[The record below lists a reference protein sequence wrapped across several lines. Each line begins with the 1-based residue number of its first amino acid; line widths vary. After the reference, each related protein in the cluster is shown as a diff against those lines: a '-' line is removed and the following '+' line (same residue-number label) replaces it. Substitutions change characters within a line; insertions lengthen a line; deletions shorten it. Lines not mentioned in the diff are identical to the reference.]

1 MISLTYNIVDGKTW
15 NDTYYS
21 PGLANASNLNCY
33 MDSFN
38 AWDRCGGDVTGQAL
52 AHAYGEMAL
61 SSSCGNYTLTSDILK
76 SKNDYSYY
84 CNRTPN
90 QQEFAYRFNEYNP
103 EDKQKSYPRFTNRTI
118 TASASTCFNYRMVG
132 EPQAGK
138 GATSLYSF
146 TNGTFNGSISIPDQ
160 SGAFDGTTYIYRG
173 ANTPQN
179 AVTYACGP
187 RCIWM
192 WAHKSRGNG
201 EPSTFYQCPIT
212 VSLVRN
218 ASNDAQNISDGMA
231 RLAAASIALQGRPS
245 GKGFWN
251 QYQLY
256 TYG

>member
-1 MISLTYNIVDGKTW
+1 
-15 NDTYYS
+15 
-21 PGLANASNLNCY
+21 

-38 AWDRCGGDVTGQAL
+38 AWDGCGGDVTGQAL

-61 SSSCGNYTLTSDILK
+61 SSRCGNYTLTSDILK
-76 SKNDYSYY
+76 IKKDYSYY

-90 QQEFAYRFNEYNP
+90 QQQFAYRFNEYNP

-118 TASASTCFNYRMVG
+118 TASAGKCFVYTMVG
-132 EPQAGK
+132 EPRTESSG
-138 GATSLYSF
+138 TLLYNY
-146 TNGTFNGSISIPDQ
+146 TNGTFNSSINIPEQ
-160 SGAFDGTTYIYRG
+160 TNAFDGTTYIYRG
-173 ANTPQN
+173 INTPEN

-192 WAHKSRGNG
+192 WAHKSVGHG

-212 VSLVRN
+212 VSPV
-218 ASNDAQNISDGMA
+218 SNVTNDTQNIPDGMA

-245 GKGFWN
+245 NQGHWN